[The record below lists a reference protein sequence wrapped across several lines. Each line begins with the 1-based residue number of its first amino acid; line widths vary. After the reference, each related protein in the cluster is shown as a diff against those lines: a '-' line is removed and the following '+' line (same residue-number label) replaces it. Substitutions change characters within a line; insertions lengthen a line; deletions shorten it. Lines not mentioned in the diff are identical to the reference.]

1 MDIVNKVVIV
11 AGGGSGL
18 GQATA
23 HDLAGRG
30 ANVVIVDLN
39 PQAVTEVAS
48 AVGGMPVI
56 CDVADDEAS
65 RIAMRV
71 IIETVGR
78 PHVLVN
84 CAGIAP
90 SARIIGKHGPASLSD
105 FDRVMRINVTGTF
118 NWLRLAA
125 DAMKDNSPNPDGER
139 GVIINTA
146 SIAAY
151 EGQIGQ
157 SAYAASKGAVVAM
170 TLPAARE
177 LARYGIRVTAI
188 APGLFGTA
196 MLESIADEIKDRL
209 IADIPF
215 PHRFGKPSEFSAM
228 VRSIIENPMLNG
240 EVVRLD
246 AALRMQAQ

>member
-1 MDIVNKVVIV
+1 MDIVNKVVVV
-11 AGGGSGL
+11 AGAGSGL

-23 HDLAGRG
+23 RDLAERG
-30 ANVVIVDLN
+30 ARVVIVDLN
-39 PQAVTEVAS
+39 DQAVNEVAG
-48 AVGGMPVI
+48 AVGGMAVA
-56 CDVADDEAS
+56 CDVADDDAS
-65 RIAMRV
+65 RAAMQR
-71 IIETVGR
+71 IIDTVGR
-78 PHVLVN
+78 PAVLVN
-84 CAGIAP
+84 CAGVAP
-90 SARIIGKHGPASLSD
+90 SARIIGKNGPASLND
-105 FDRVMRINVTGTF
+105 FERVIRINLLGTF
-118 NWLRLAA
+118 NWLCLAA
-125 DAMKDNSPNPDGER
+125 DAMKDNLPNSDGER

-157 SAYAASKGAVVAM
+157 SAYAASKGGVVSM

-196 MLESIADEIKDRL
+196 MLESIGTEIKDRL

-228 VRSIIENPMLNG
+228 VRAIIENPMLNG
-240 EVVRLD
+240 SVIRLD